1 MQIQELN
8 LTDAAIFEEEV
19 RRRIADDSESVTV
32 FIVDMTGVNKLFA
45 KSGRAASAIFLRGV
59 AKMLQRICRDNDLLC
74 RIGDCTFGILLENAD
89 SAVLQQLAAE
99 KIIRLYEAAL
109 DKLDVT
115 YNLGLHIGI
124 ASFPKHAS
132 DAGEVIQNARIA
144 LEAASIDNDP
154 YQIYTTE
161 SHNTMTMKWS
171 LQADLAKAIEDRAL
185 HLVYQPKISLKTGRP
200 IGAEALLRWTH
211 EEHGAV
217 SPAVFIPVACQIGLI
232 DDITNFVLVTA
243 LGHAAEWPNTSEEC
257 SLSVNL
263 EAQMLELPDI
273 VASIKSNLSIW
284 GNERVDLI
292 LEITESALVTD
303 SRANFERLNQLRLM
317 GVGISVD
324 DFGTGYSSLSYF
336 KNIPATELKVDRSF
350 VTELHKSSRNRNLVE
365 TIISLAHGF
374 GLTVVA
380 EGVETEEELEALKA
394 MGCDAA
400 QGFFIA
406 KPLSHE
412 QFCQWLA
419 KNRGPDEFGII
430 I

>member
-1 MQIQELN
+1 MQVQELN
-8 LTDAAIFEEEV
+8 LTDAAIFEQEIQ
-19 RRRIADDSESVTV
+19 RRIAGGSDSVTV

-74 RIGDCTFGILLENAD
+74 RIGDCSFGILLENVD

-99 KIIRLYEAAL
+99 KIIRLYEAAIE
-109 DKLDVT
+109 KMDVT

-124 ASFPKHAS
+124 ASYPEHAA
-132 DAGEVIQNARIA
+132 DAEEVIQNARIA
-144 LEAASIDNDP
+144 LESATLEGDP
-154 YQIYTTE
+154 YQIYTTQT
-161 SHNTMTMKWS
+161 HNTMTMKWS

-185 HLVYQPKISLKTGRP
+185 HLVYQPKVSLETGRP

-243 LGHAAEWPNTSEEC
+243 LGHASEWPETPDGC

-273 VASIKSNLSIW
+273 VSSIRSNLSIW
-284 GNERVDLI
+284 GNERVNLI

-303 SRANFERLNQLRLM
+303 SRANFERLNELRSM
-317 GVGISVD
+317 GIGISVD

-350 VTELHKSSRNRNLVE
+350 VTDLHKSSRNRNLVE

-374 GLTVVA
+374 GLKVVA
-380 EGVETEEELEALKA
+380 EGVETEDELKTLKA

-400 QGFFIA
+400 QGFHIA
-406 KPLSHE
+406 KPLTHE

-419 KNRGPDEFGII
+419 RNRGADEFGII